1 MGRKKKSTFRL
12 NPEWMFKEPVDFEY
26 NKYTLL
32 DYLQKCE
39 NRFENLE
46 IYPDFVELSLHL
58 ANLQSLIKENTLLST
73 QKKFEDCDD
82 EILVKELLIKK
93 PPTLDEDSQMEL
105 SKTIKYSAPKMFDI
119 FNLGKSIWNVAYDN
133 ISISLKKN
141 KERIDSGVGFAVFY
155 DKEEQKVY
163 VWEYTIKKPK
173 KENLV
178 SKTYLK
184 LIYGGEYKQKTLTS
198 IISEHTSWK
207 EDELFRERPVFEV
220 KSEKKFPFNE
230 TLVPMIRRKI
240 QAYIFQIINF
250 KKVQNFDETKL
261 FS

>member
-1 MGRKKKSTFRL
+1 MGRRKKAPFRL

-58 ANLQSLIKENTLLST
+58 ANLQSLIKENTLFST
-73 QKKFEDCDD
+73 EKKFEDCDD
-82 EILVKELLIKK
+82 EILLKELSVKK
-93 PPTLDEDSQMEL
+93 PPTLDDESQVEL
-105 SKTIKYSAPKMFDI
+105 TKTIKYSAPKMFDI
-119 FNLGKSIWNVAYDN
+119 FNLGKSIWNVAYDS

-141 KERIDSGVGFAVFY
+141 KEQIESGVGFAIYY

-163 VWEYTIKKPK
+163 VWEYLIKKPK
-173 KENLV
+173 KENLIN
-178 SKTYLK
+178 KTYLK
-184 LIYGGEYKQKTLTS
+184 LIYEGNYREKTLTA
-198 IISEHTSWK
+198 IISENTSWK
-207 EDELFRERPVFEV
+207 EDEQFRYRPVFEV
-220 KSEKKFPFNE
+220 KTDKKFPMNE

-250 KKVQNFDETKL
+250 KKIQNFDETKL